1 MTPKQRNNLNKWNKK
16 AEELRSKGVEVRL
29 MRECEWKHVLENVS
43 ETQTRMPRILKQ
55 DTEESLLEAIK
66 NDEVF
71 GFAVCSISTDPN
83 DIVKMEKNGYLFPPV
98 IQRKEMNFAEACDSI
113 KPFIKRKN
121 KNKKIKTVIQSYNA
135 EDQLLMTPIIR

>member
-113 KPFIKRKN
+113 KPFIKQRN
-121 KNKKIKTVIQSYNA
+121 QNKKIKTVIQSYNA